1 MRRSRLSPP
10 PKTAALGLALL
21 VLLASGPAASFDL
34 GARLGYGRG
43 PDGDTA
49 EPSAGIYTRFDIPG
63 PVNLELAGDYWKE
76 DLPGGMGSVDVL
88 PLQATGLLYFL
99 PSLIVKP
106 YLLGGAGVFLV
117 HVTHE
122 DTLGR
127 AGREE
132 DQQLFCLQ
140 GGAGIDLPL
149 LGLVGLTAD
158 IRYYAVE
165 EMTFGGTPAIPG
177 KTYRPGGWRA
187 YAGIHLR
194 F

>member
-1 MRRSRLSPP
+1 MRRSALSPP
-10 PKTAALGLALL
+10 PKTAALGFALL
-21 VLLASGPAASFDL
+21 ILLSAGPAASFDL

-88 PLQATGLLYFL
+88 PLQATALLYFL
-99 PSLIVKP
+99 PLPVVKP
-106 YLLGGAGVFLV
+106 YLLGGAGVFMLNL
-117 HVTHE
+117 TE
-122 DTLGR
+122 EGPGG

-132 DQQLFCLQ
+132 SEQLFSLH

-149 LGLVGLTAD
+149 LGLAGLTAD
-158 IRYYAVE
+158 LRYYAAGE
-165 EMTFGGTPAIPG
+165 TTLAGGE
-177 KTYRPGGWRA
+177 TYRPGGWRA
-187 YAGIHLR
+187 YLGIHLR